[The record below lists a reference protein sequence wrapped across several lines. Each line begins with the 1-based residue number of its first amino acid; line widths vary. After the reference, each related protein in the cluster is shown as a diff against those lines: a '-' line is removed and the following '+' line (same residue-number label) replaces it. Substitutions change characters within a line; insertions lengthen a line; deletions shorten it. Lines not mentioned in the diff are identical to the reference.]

1 MSISQE
7 TIVLAAIDLL
17 NREGINKL
25 TMRTVAAALDTKAAS
40 LYRHIKDK
48 KDLYNLITEK
58 VCSEIRPPCGLSNA
72 KKYLIEAAGLYR
84 QKLLA
89 LRDSVE
95 IFSRSPPT
103 TPIRLELIKNIMIS
117 LLHIGIKEEN
127 CMIAS
132 HIFNNYI
139 LSFVANEAG
148 FQNIPP
154 ETPHPFEAILGTNF
168 KKMTFDE
175 QFNCGLNVLFAGF
188 KILE

>member
-7 TIVLAAIDLL
+7 TIVMAALDIL
-17 NREGINKL
+17 NREGIDKL
-25 TMRTVAAALDTKAAS
+25 TMRTIAASLDTKAAS

-48 KDLYNLITEK
+48 SDLYNLIAEK
-58 VCSEIRPPCGLSNA
+58 VCSEIRPSCGLSNA
-72 KKYLIEAAGLYR
+72 KNYLIEAAGLYR

-95 IFSRSPPT
+95 IFIHSPPT

-117 LLHIGIKEEN
+117 LLHIGIKEKN

-139 LSFVANEAG
+139 LSFVADEVI
-148 FQNIPP
+148 FRNIPSDVP
-154 ETPHPFEAILGTNF
+154 NPFEAILGINF
-168 KKMTFDE
+168 EKPTFDE
-175 QFNCGLNVLFAGF
+175 QFNCGLDVLFAGF